1 MDAQPT
7 RTWDWLAMHDAPAPP
22 GVGQPLPP
30 ERLAAYLDGVEAR
43 LHRLALVVEGMR
55 ECLEAVGLLSEAQL
69 LAKIEEIDLRDGLA
83 DGRHG
88 RDQRSRC
95 GACGR
100 INTGVRR
107 RCLYCGS
114 QDLHSLADSPA

>member
-1 MDAQPT
+1 MDSQPT

-22 GVGQPLPP
+22 AAGQPVPA
-30 ERLAAYLDGVEAR
+30 ERLSAYLDGEEAR

-69 LAKIEEIDLRDGLA
+69 LAKIEEIDLRDGQA
-83 DGRHG
+83 DGRQG
-88 RDQRSRC
+88 GAVRTRC
-95 GACGR
+95 GSCGR
-100 INTGVRR
+100 LNTGARR

-114 QDLHSLADSPA
+114 QDLRSVGDTPA